1 MLNAKITPDQR
12 VTVILPA
19 FRRMGLG
26 TRLTKH
32 VQKLADKESRKIWTA
47 ALPMSKSMF
56 QKTGYVEV
64 GELTLKT
71 DIGPTNDE
79 AKGKGREREKGQVWI
94 MVREPQKNWMLGMD
108 VMEGEGKLIFGNKT
122 L

>member
-1 MLNAKITPDQR
+1 
-12 VTVILPA
+12 
-19 FRRMGLG
+19 MGLG

-32 VQKLADKESRKIWTA
+32 VQKVADKESRRIWTA
-47 ALPMSKSMF
+47 ARPMSKSMF

-64 GELTLKT
+64 GELSLKA
-71 DIGPTNDE
+71 DIGPTNEE